1 MSYFYEEG
9 VIRSDLLEKEANKQ
23 AEEFIQYYEN
33 RKTGRKTIDSKGSLS
48 SAQLRKFFNE
58 FRQLEKKVGIEG
70 FDRVKPLIKM
80 VKSKAAYASN
90 PSNPKIP
97 SSFKNFL
104 ITNLDRIEREK
115 DFQAFMLHFEAV
127 VGFFYGIEGVKNN

>member
-1 MSYFYEEG
+1 MGYFDEKG
-9 VIRSDLLEKEANKQ
+9 IIRSDLLEMEANKQ

-33 RKTGRKTIDSKGSLS
+33 RKTGRKSIDNKGSLS

-58 FRQLEKKVGIEG
+58 FKQLEKKVGIEG
-70 FDRVKPLIKM
+70 FDKVKPLIKM

-90 PSNPKIP
+90 PSTPKIP
-97 SSFKNFL
+97 RSFKNFL
-104 ITNLDRIEREK
+104 ITNLDRIEGEN

-127 VGFFYGIEGVKNN
+127 VVFFYGIEGVKNN